1 MSSLCQ
7 CDQLHLVRSSAPRS
21 IAGHVSRN
29 PRVALAGPMLHRFN
43 TCAVGS
49 YVRSIT
55 LCAIK
60 RIVVECTSTRLNARR
75 TEIERSAYKRT
86 HVGVRSIA
94 PPAIERTPDLAAR
107 FILSINRTSLFSF
120 HFTLGYAWETF

>member
-1 MSSLCQ
+1 MSIPCQ
-7 CDQLHLVRSSAPRS
+7 CNRSHQDRLHLLRL

-29 PRVALAGPMLHRFN
+29 PRIALVGPMLHRFN

-49 YVRSIT
+49 YMRSIA
-55 LCAIK
+55 LFAIK
-60 RIVVECTSTRLNARR
+60 RIVVERTSTRLNARK

-86 HVGVRSIA
+86 HAGVRSIA
-94 PPAIERTPDLAAR
+94 PPAIKRTPDLAAR